1 MKKFLASKFFVV
13 ICTVFSIAIGGIAGT
28 LLGFQ
33 PKVSGYSTS
42 FGGST
47 RTSYEFQIET
57 AGGFWLL
64 ALLISFL
71 VMLVCILIR
80 KLYII
85 KSDNL

>member
-1 MKKFLASKFFVV
+1 MKKFLRSKSFVIV
-13 ICTVFSIAIGGIAGT
+13 CTVFSLVIGGIAGA

-33 PKVSGYSTS
+33 AKV
-42 FGGST
+42 FGNLGSA

-57 AGGFWLL
+57 ACGFWLL

-80 KLYII
+80 KLYIS
-85 KSDNL
+85 KDDNQ